1 MDRFGTVF
9 SLTRQRSVQI
19 LLGIGLVYLLLVTV
33 EIPFVFKTGFSTI
46 SPDSLTRPN
55 RLHSRE
61 DVEEKEAPTRPL
73 ERVSQNMN
81 QPTQSRR
88 PTESKVVSGLIFDPK
103 KFDSELYKS
112 AKIAW
117 EVGNKFWEELQSG
130 KVRIVEERAAENR
143 SESCPHSISLSGSE
157 FSDQGRVMVVPCGLT
172 LGSYITLVGRPR
184 AAHEESEPNIAL
196 VREGQSVMVS
206 QFKVEL
212 LGLKTVEG
220 EDPPRLLHFNPRLKG
235 DWCGN
240 PVIEL
245 NTCYRMQWGSAQRCE
260 GWKSKADEETGKWII
275 IRHF

>member
-19 LLGIGLVYLLLVTV
+19 LFGIGLVYLLLVTV
-33 EIPFVFKTGFSTI
+33 EIPFVFKAGFSTI

-73 ERVSQNMN
+73 ERVSQNTN

-88 PTESKVVSGLIFDPK
+88 PTESKVVSGLVFDPK
-103 KFDSELYKS
+103 TFDSELYKS

-130 KVRIVEERAAENR
+130 KVRIVEERAENR

-260 GWKSKADEETGKWII
+260 GWKSKADEETGK
-275 IRHF
+275 